1 MIYGTERD
9 RNMCRLIRFIN
20 RSPIIPIPG
29 SGKYLQQ
36 PVYVEDVADAIIA
49 ALSVPKAVR
58 QIYNIAGAM
67 PLEYNAII
75 EEICKLLGKRRLVIH
90 LPVNL
95 AIIGVTVSQKIP
107 GLPKFT
113 VEQVLRLNE
122 NKAFDIEM
130 AKKDLGFNP
139 LSFQEGIRREIERL
153 RAIGFI

>member
-1 MIYGTERD
+1 M
-9 RNMCRLIRFIN
+9 
-20 RSPIIPIPG
+20 
-29 SGKYLQQ
+29 
-36 PVYVEDVADAIIA
+36 
-49 ALSVPKAVR
+49 
-58 QIYNIAGAM
+58 
-67 PLEYNAII
+67 
-75 EEICKLLGKRRLVIH
+75 IH